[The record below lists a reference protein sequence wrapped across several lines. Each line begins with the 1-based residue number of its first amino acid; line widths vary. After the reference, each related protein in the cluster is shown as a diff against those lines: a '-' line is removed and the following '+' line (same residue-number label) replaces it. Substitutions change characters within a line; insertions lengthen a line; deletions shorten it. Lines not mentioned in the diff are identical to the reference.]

1 MDNEQI
7 THENRQFLK
16 AHLWRAWFN
25 SQTDQK
31 KGVPAPPVEKPLPPG
46 VELFD
51 LPDPLGGGMGQI
63 PLAQAIRQRRSWRK
77 YSDAPLNLQELSFLL
92 WSTQGLSE
100 DESGQPIQRG
110 VSILRNVPSG
120 GARHS
125 FETYL
130 LLRKVTGL
138 ESGLYRYLPLS
149 HRLARLHTLAEIQP
163 VLQGKEAATGWIGEA
178 AALFMWTSLPYRS
191 EWRYTIV
198 AARLIALDA
207 GHVCQN
213 LYLACEAINAGMCAI
228 GAYNQQE
235 MDEILEVDGE
245 DEFTVYCAT
254 VGKKKDP

>member
-1 MDNEQI
+1 MDHDQI

-31 KGVPAPPVEKPLPPG
+31 KGVPAPPKEKPLPP
-46 VELFD
+46 EAALID
-51 LPDPLGGGMGQI
+51 LPDPLAGEIGQI
-63 PLAQAIRQRRSWRK
+63 PLAQAIRQRRSRRE
-77 YSDAPLNLQELSFLL
+77 YSAAPLSLEELSFLL
-92 WSTQGLSE
+92 WATQGLGV

-110 VSILRNVPSG
+110 VSVLRNVPSG

-130 LLRKVTGL
+130 LLRKITGL
-138 ESGLYRYLPLS
+138 ESGLYRYLPLT
-149 HRLARLHTLAEIQP
+149 HRLACLFTLAEIAP
-163 VLQGKEAATGWIGEA
+163 LLEGKEVARGWMGEA
-178 AALFMWTSLPYRS
+178 AAVFMWTTIPYRS
-191 EWRYTIV
+191 EWRYSIV

-213 LYLACEAINAGMCAI
+213 LYLACEAVNAGMCAI

-235 MDEILEVDGE
+235 MDELLGVDGE
-245 DEFTVYCAT
+245 EEFTIYVAT
-254 VGKKKDP
+254 VGKKS